1 MKAATSMV
9 PFDFEDSQI
18 RVVPCEQGE
27 PWFVA
32 TGVCTVLGIGNPS
45 QTMTRLDADER
56 GVISTD
62 TPGGVQAVT
71 TVNEPGL
78 YALVLGY
85 RKREARR
92 FQRWVTH
99 EVVRQD
105 QRDRV
110 GDLLLITQAIAQVR
124 GMTPGIATA
133 ATLSCIEDHTG
144 LASETLRRALP
155 PPSEQEP

>member
-9 PFDFEDSQI
+9 SFDFEDSQI

-32 TGVCTVLGIGNPS
+32 TDVCTVLGIGNPS
-45 QTMTRLDADER
+45 QAMTRLDADER

-62 TPGGVQAVT
+62 PPGGVQAMT

-78 YALVLGY
+78 CVLVLGC
-85 RKREARR
+85 RKPDGRC

-99 EVVRQD
+99 EVLRQD

-110 GDLLLITQAIAQVR
+110 GALLLIAQVR
-124 GMTPGIATA
+124 GVMPGIAMA
-133 ATLSCIEDHTG
+133 APLSCIEEHTG
-144 LASETLRRALP
+144 LATETLRRALP
-155 PPSEQEP
+155 PSWEQKP